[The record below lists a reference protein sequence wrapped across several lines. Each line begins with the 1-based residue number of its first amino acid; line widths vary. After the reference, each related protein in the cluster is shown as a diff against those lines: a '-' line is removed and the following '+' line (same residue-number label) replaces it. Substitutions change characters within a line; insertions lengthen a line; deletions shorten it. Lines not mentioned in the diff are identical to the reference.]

1 MSKFDNQ
8 ANAINKR
15 LINIAKTYGINHPA
29 YETYANHIK
38 MEHLPTRRNADGVL
52 QISRTANPTEYQAER
67 VEQLYKSGKTTRKI
81 RKAFRK
87 KHKDVKAK
95 DVDKEIRKA
104 VDRQQKINETLER
117 IYKYIDEG
125 TAPTDLVDKY
135 NHFKEHETSNE
146 EIDAMIEDTDY
157 FTSVQGKISELTN
170 RINTL
175 DAAGMVDEDILQDI
189 WELNSGRLSVE
200 EVKEAIEHVEEWLD
214 WKEGEDDDE
223 D

>member
-15 LINIAKTYGINHPA
+15 LIYIAKTYGIHHPA

-52 QISRTANPTEYQAER
+52 QISRTAHPTEYQAER
-67 VEQLYKSGKTTRKI
+67 VEQLYKSGKTVTKI

-95 DVDKEIRKA
+95 DVDKEIKKA
-104 VDRQQKINETLER
+104 MERQQKINETLEQ

-125 TAPTDLVDKY
+125 IAPTDLVDKY
-135 NHFKEHETSNE
+135 NHFKDHDTSNE
-146 EIDAMIEDTDY
+146 DIDEMIDDASEYAELLPVIKQLTDD
-157 FTSVQGKISELTN
+157 VN
-170 RINTL
+170 AL
-175 DAAGMVDEDILQDI
+175 DVRGRADEEALRAV
-189 WELNSGRLSVE
+189 WELNTGRLTLE
-200 EVKEAIEHVEEWLD
+200 EMQEQIDWLREYLD
-214 WKEGEDDDE
+214 GGEDDDE

>member
-67 VEQLYKSGKTTRKI
+67 VEQLYKSGKTVTKI

-104 VDRQQKINETLER
+104 VDRQQKINETLEQ

-125 TAPTDLVDKY
+125 IAPTDLVDKY
-135 NHFKEHETSNE
+135 NHFKEHDTSNE
-146 EIDAMIEDTDY
+146 EIDEMIDELGE
-157 FTSVQGKISELTN
+157 FGELLPKVRELTD

-175 DAAGMVDEDILQDI
+175 DAAGMVDEDIIQDL
-189 WELNSGRLSVE
+189 WEISSGRLTLD
-200 EVKEAIEHVEEWLD
+200 EVKQNIEHIEDWLG

>member
-8 ANAINKR
+8 ANALNKR
-15 LINIAKTYGINHPA
+15 LINIAKTYGIHHPA

-38 MEHLPTRRNADGVL
+38 MERLPTRRNADGVL

-67 VEQLYKSGKTTRKI
+67 VEQLYKSGKTVTKI
-81 RKAFRK
+81 RKSFRK

-104 VDRQQKINETLER
+104 MERQQKINETIEQ

-125 TAPTDLVDKY
+125 IAPTDLVDKY
-135 NHFKEHETSNE
+135 NHFKEHDTSNE
-146 EIDAMIEDTDY
+146 EIDEMIDELSE
-157 FTSVQGKISELTN
+157 FGELLPKVWELTD

-175 DAAGMVDEDILQDI
+175 DAAGMVDEDIIQDL
-189 WELNSGRLSVE
+189 WEISSGRLTLD
-200 EVKEAIEHVEEWLD
+200 EVKQNIEHIEEWLNL
-214 WKEGEDDDE
+214 KEGEDDDE